1 MVIPVAEKVQIQGNE
16 SRKANFHE
24 SFEKKLLTRF
34 PLNGHLFE
42 VKTPP
47 SGIFSHLPTSY
58 VDLTSREI
66 FWIDVGWFDLT
77 ITQPLPRSD
86 VGITFES

>member
-24 SFEKKLLTRF
+24 SFEKKLLAQF

-47 SGIFSHLPTSY
+47 QESY
-58 VDLTSREI
+58 SLTGFIIYSNYFFEWAQNQ
-66 FWIDVGWFDLT
+66 WIVCVFL
-77 ITQPLPRSD
+77 SD
-86 VGITFES
+86 AL